1 MAKVEGY
8 EMPDEL
14 YYHKEHA
21 WAKIE
26 EDGRVKVGMNDFF
39 QSAAG
44 DINYVDLPFEG
55 DDVEQNQTCGKLQS
69 AKWIAKLDAPVSG
82 TIALVNTALEDDAT
96 LINKDPY
103 GEGWIAIIEPSN
115 LEADLAKL
123 YHGENVLEW
132 LKGEIAKAEEK
143 KAK

>member
-1 MAKVEGY
+1 
-8 EMPDEL
+8 
-14 YYHKEHA
+14 
-21 WAKIE
+21 
-26 EDGRVKVGMNDFF
+26 
-39 QSAAG
+39 
-44 DINYVDLPFEG
+44 
-55 DDVEQNQTCGKLQS
+55 VEQNQTCGKLQS

-82 TIALVNTALEDDAT
+82 TIALVNTALEDDAS

-103 GEGWIAIIEPSN
+103 GEGWTAIIEPSN